1 MVVYILSLPSLTL
14 GVWERDIV
22 QAVVDYASEVKY
34 TEWLLISLYVLCNAN
49 KDRISVHQLELR

>member
-14 GVWERDIV
+14 GVWECDIV

-34 TEWLLISLYVLCNAN
+34 TEWLSACMCCAMLHM
-49 KDRISVHQLELR
+49 R